1 MRRVLALLLIAAALT
16 GSATAQTAKPT
27 RVIAQTSEGAAPAQG
42 DSPALPPPLI
52 PLTGAAQGRDPDQ
65 CRSACNRT
73 YFFCRANGDDD
84 ACPTQWMQCKTRCTA
99 TYSPRALGG

>member
-1 MRRVLALLLIAAALT
+1 MRRALALLLIAAALT

-27 RVIAQTSEGAAPAQG
+27 RVITKASEAAPVQS
-42 DSPALPPPLI
+42 DSPALPPPLV
-52 PLTGAAQGRDPDQ
+52 PLTAASQGRDPDQ

-73 YFFCRANGDDD
+73 YFFCRANSDDD

-99 TYSPRALGG
+99 TYSPRGFGG

>member
-16 GSATAQTAKPT
+16 GSATAQTARPT
-27 RVIAQTSEGAAPAQG
+27 RVVAQASVVAPAQG

-52 PLTGAAQGRDPDQ
+52 ALTGAAQGRDPDQ

-99 TYSPRALGG
+99 TYSPRAAN

>member
-1 MRRVLALLLIAAALT
+1 MRRVLALLLIAAALA
-16 GSATAQTAKPT
+16 GSATAQTARPT
-27 RVIAQTSEGAAPAQG
+27 RVVAQTSVVAPTQG

-52 PLTGAAQGRDPDQ
+52 PLTGAAQDRDPDQ

-99 TYSPRALGG
+99 TYSPRAAN

>member
-1 MRRVLALLLIAAALT
+1 MRRALACLLILAAVT
-16 GSATAQTAKPT
+16 GSAMAQTAKPT
-27 RVIAQTSEGAAPAQG
+27 RVVTATPGPASDQS

-52 PLTGAAQGRDPDQ
+52 PLTGASQARDPDQ
-65 CRSACNRT
+65 CRASCSRT

-84 ACPTQWMQCKTRCTA
+84 GCPTQWMQCKSRCTA

>member
-1 MRRVLALLLIAAALT
+1 MRRALACLLILAALA
-16 GSATAQTAKPT
+16 GSAVAQTAKPA
-27 RVIAQTSEGAAPAQG
+27 RVSSADAQAQN

-65 CRSACNRT
+65 CRSSCSRT
-73 YFFCRANGDDD
+73 YYFCRASGDDD
-84 ACPTQWMQCKTRCTA
+84 GCPTQWAQCKSRCTA